1 MAVIVLWVIVIIV
14 FAIATGMRN
23 QKQRDAQRKK
33 TQQTTAK
40 SARQASAAKTTRQAA
55 PASNPILERA
65 KQNTKDVH
73 SSHVQHEKESREREY
88 GGGAVQTTGQ
98 TAFGSSEIGTA
109 ASGVPVSEQERIQK
123 TRARLQRELQ
133 SERNDKNSQTG
144 RNRIMEA
151 AKENALET
159 RLDNLSDSSRDF
171 MKEVQELM
179 VKGPDDSLPNE
190 RDFVAEGMEMI
201 NNALIR

>member
-1 MAVIVLWVIVIIV
+1 MAIVVLWIVIIIV
-14 FAIATGMRN
+14 FAIATNMRK
-23 QKQRDAQRKK
+23 QKQLDAQRKQ
-33 TQQTTAK
+33 TQQTTA
-40 SARQASAAKTTRQAA
+40 SRQTVQKKAT
-55 PASNPILERA
+55 PNPILERA
-65 KQNTKDVH
+65 KQNTQDVH
-73 SSHVQHEKESREREY
+73 RTHVEHEKESRAREY
-88 GGGAVQTTGQ
+88 GGGQTETAAGQ
-98 TAFGSSEIGTA
+98 TAFGSAQIGSA
-109 ASGVPVSEQERIQK
+109 ASGIPESETERIRK
-123 TRARLQRELQ
+123 TKARLQKELQ
-133 SERNDKNSQTG
+133 QERMDKNSQSG

-179 VKGPDDSLPNE
+179 VKGPDDSLPNQ

>member
-1 MAVIVLWVIVIIV
+1 MAVFIIWVIVIIV
-14 FAIATGMRN
+14 FAIASGMRK
-23 QKQRDAQRKK
+23 QKQQDAQRKK
-33 TQQTTAK
+33 AQQEKTVGP
-40 SARQASAAKTTRQAA
+40 ARQTRQTNPA
-55 PASNPILERA
+55 PNPILERA

-73 SSHVQHEKESREREY
+73 SSHVQHEKESQKREY
-88 GGGAVQTTGQ
+88 GGGQATPVAGQ
-98 TAFGSSEIGTA
+98 TAFGSAQLGTA
-109 ASGVPVSEQERIQK
+109 ASGIPVSEQERIQK
-123 TRARLQRELQ
+123 KKARLQRELQ
-133 SERNDKNSQTG
+133 TERTDANSKSG
-144 RNRIMEA
+144 RNSIMEA

-179 VKGPDDSLPNE
+179 VKGPDDSLPNQ

>member
-1 MAVIVLWVIVIIV
+1 MAVFIIWVIVIIV
-14 FAIATGMRN
+14 FAIASGMRK
-23 QKQRDAQRKK
+23 QKQQDAQRKK
-33 TQQTTAK
+33 AQQAK
-40 SARQASAAKTTRQAA
+40 TVGPARQTRQTNPA
-55 PASNPILERA
+55 PNTILERA

-73 SSHVQHEKESREREY
+73 SSHVEHEKESRKREY
-88 GGGAVQTTGQ
+88 GGGQAQPTVGQTT
-98 TAFGSSEIGTA
+98 FGSGQIGTA
-109 ASGVPVSEQERIQK
+109 ASGIPVSEQERIRK
-123 TRARLQRELQ
+123 TKARLQKELQ
-133 SERNDKNSQTG
+133 SERTDANSKSGKNS
-144 RNRIMEA
+144 IMEA

-179 VKGPDDSLPNE
+179 VKGPDDSLPNQ

>member
-1 MAVIVLWVIVIIV
+1 MTILVIWVIVIIV
-14 FAIATGMRN
+14 FAIASGMRK
-23 QKQRDAQRKK
+23 QKQQDAQRKK
-33 TQQTTAK
+33 VQQTTAARP
-40 SARQASAAKTTRQAA
+40 ARQANPA
-55 PASNPILERA
+55 PNPILERA

-73 SSHVQHEKESREREY
+73 SSHVQHEKESQKREY
-88 GGGAVQTTGQ
+88 GGGQATPVAGQ
-98 TAFGSSEIGTA
+98 TAFGSAQLGTA
-109 ASGVPVSEQERIQK
+109 ASGIPVSEQERIQK
-123 TRARLQRELQ
+123 KKARLQRELQ
-133 SERNDKNSQTG
+133 TERTDANSKSG
-144 RNRIMEA
+144 RNSIMEA

-179 VKGPDDSLPNE
+179 VKGPDDSLPNQ

>member
-33 TQQTTAK
+33 TQQTTATK
-40 SARQASAAKTTRQAA
+40 SARQAA
-55 PASNPILERA
+55 PAPNPILERA

-73 SSHVQHEKESREREY
+73 STHVQHEKESRAREY
-88 GGGAVQTTGQ
+88 GGGAAQAAGRTT
-98 TAFGSSEIGTA
+98 FGSPEIRTA

-123 TRARLQRELQ
+123 TKARLQRELQ
-133 SERNDKNSQTG
+133 AERTDRNSQTG

>member
-1 MAVIVLWVIVIIV
+1 MAILVIWVIVIIV
-14 FAIATGMRN
+14 FAIASGMRK
-23 QKQRDAQRKK
+23 QKQQDAQRKK
-33 TQQTTAK
+33 VQQTTAARL
-40 SARQASAAKTTRQAA
+40 ARQANPA
-55 PASNPILERA
+55 PNPILERA

-73 SSHVQHEKESREREY
+73 SSHVQHEKESQKREY
-88 GGGAVQTTGQ
+88 GGGQATPVAGQ
-98 TAFGSSEIGTA
+98 TAFGSAQLGTA
-109 ASGVPVSEQERIQK
+109 ASGIPVSEQERIQK
-123 TRARLQRELQ
+123 KKARLQRELQ
-133 SERNDKNSQTG
+133 TERTDANSKSG
-144 RNRIMEA
+144 RNSIMEA

-179 VKGPDDSLPNE
+179 VKGPDDSLPNQ

>member
-1 MAVIVLWVIVIIV
+1 MTILVIWVIVIIV
-14 FAIATGMRN
+14 FAIASGMRK
-23 QKQRDAQRKK
+23 QKQQDAQRKK
-33 TQQTTAK
+33 VQQTTAAR
-40 SARQASAAKTTRQAA
+40 SARQANPA
-55 PASNPILERA
+55 PNPILERA

-73 SSHVQHEKESREREY
+73 SSHVQHEKESQKREY
-88 GGGAVQTTGQ
+88 GGGQATPVAGQ
-98 TAFGSSEIGTA
+98 TAIGSAQLGTA
-109 ASGVPVSEQERIQK
+109 ASGIPVSEQERIQK
-123 TRARLQRELQ
+123 KKARLQRELQ
-133 SERNDKNSQTG
+133 TERTDANSKSG
-144 RNRIMEA
+144 RNSIMEA

-179 VKGPDDSLPNE
+179 VKGPDDSLPNQ

>member
-1 MAVIVLWVIVIIV
+1 MAIFVIWLVIII
-14 FAIATGMRN
+14 AIVVASGMRK
-23 QKQRDAQRKK
+23 QKQQDEQRRKM
-33 TQQTTAK
+33 QQTTA
-40 SARQASAAKTTRQAA
+40 ARTTRQSNPA
-55 PASNPILERA
+55 PNPILERA
-65 KQNTKDVH
+65 KQNTRDVH
-73 SSHVQHEKESREREY
+73 SSHVQHEKESQKREY
-88 GGGAVQTTGQ
+88 GGGQAVPAAGQ
-98 TAFGSSEIGTA
+98 TAFGSAQIGTA
-109 ASGVPVSEQERIQK
+109 ASGIPVSEQERIQK
-123 TRARLQRELQ
+123 TKARLQRELQ
-133 SERNDKNSQTG
+133 SERTDANSKNG
-144 RNRIMEA
+144 RNSIMEA

>member
-1 MAVIVLWVIVIIV
+1 MAILVIWVVIIIV
-14 FAIATGMRN
+14 FAIASGMRK
-23 QKQRDAQRKK
+23 QKQQDAQRKK
-33 TQQTTAK
+33 AQQATAARTTK
-40 SARQASAAKTTRQAA
+40 QTNPA
-55 PASNPILERA
+55 PNPILERA
-65 KQNTKDVH
+65 KQNTRDVH
-73 SSHVQHEKESREREY
+73 SSHVQHEKESRMREY
-88 GGGAVQTTGQ
+88 GGGQAAPSAGQ
-98 TAFGSSEIGTA
+98 TAFGSGQIGTA
-109 ASGVPVSEQERIQK
+109 ASGIPVSEQERIQK
-123 TRARLQRELQ
+123 TKARLQRELQ
-133 SERNDKNSQTG
+133 SERNDANSKSG
-144 RNRIMEA
+144 RNSIMEA

>member
-1 MAVIVLWVIVIIV
+1 MAIFVIWLVVII
-14 FAIATGMRN
+14 AIAVASGMRK
-23 QKQRDAQRKK
+23 QKQQDEQRRKM
-33 TQQTTAK
+33 QQTTA
-40 SARQASAAKTTRQAA
+40 ARTTRQSNPA
-55 PASNPILERA
+55 PNPILERA
-65 KQNTKDVH
+65 KQNTRDVH
-73 SSHVQHEKESREREY
+73 SSHVQHEKESQKREY
-88 GGGAVQTTGQ
+88 GGGQAAPVQGQ
-98 TAFGSSEIGTA
+98 TAFGSSQIGTA
-109 ASGVPVSEQERIQK
+109 ASGIPVSEQERIQK
-123 TRARLQRELQ
+123 TKARLQRELQ
-133 SERNDKNSQTG
+133 TERNDANSKNG
-144 RNRIMEA
+144 RNSIMEA